1 MKNFI
6 RDENSGAVLNT
17 NRADYVKAKK
27 KLQEEKE
34 KEDRIS
40 RLEEKQDEI
49 SYALQRLETL
59 LLGITNGKS

>member
-1 MKNFI
+1 MKQYI
-6 RDENSGAVLNT
+6 RDEKSGAVLNT
-17 NRADYVKAKK
+17 SRADYVAAKK
-27 KLQEEKE
+27 KLQNEKE